1 MIKGQKQDVTV
12 DSMLHMKSDLSI
24 CKKLNTCVAPN
35 GVMFSRVKQ
44 GFFPEI
50 MEVMYDE
57 RKAWKKKMIEYQK
70 EKEKTTDTKRLKE
83 LSTLI
88 KRAYNN
94 QQVRK
99 IALNSAYGS
108 MANQY
113 FAFFDPK
120 LAEAITYSGQLVIK
134 WSEKIVNQYLNQ
146 ILKTDNEDYVIAID
160 TDSIYLTMDK
170 FVNTVMPGE
179 TDRNKIKTLMLD
191 KLF

>member
-1 MIKGQKQDVTV
+1 
-12 DSMLHMKSDLSI
+12 MLH
-24 CKKLNTCVAPN
+24 TN
-35 GVMFSRVKQ
+35 GVMFSRDKQ

-70 EKEKTTDTKRLKE
+70 EKEKTTDAKRLKE

-88 KRAYNN
+88 KGI
-94 QQVRK
+94 QQSTSKKDYIELSVWF
-99 IALNSAYGS
+99 YGES
-108 MANQY
+108 ILCFGPN
-113 FAFFDPK
+113 

-134 WSEKIVNQYLNQ
+134 WSEKIVNRYLNQ

-170 FVNTVMPGE
+170 FVNTVMFGVKQIE
-179 TDRNKIKTLMLD
+179 TKLLTSYLRQSLRLKMFLMKVSKNLQIM
-191 KLF
+191 